1 MDCIIQWCNDNDGF
15 LSAILSVIGLII
27 SIIAIVVSIRTAR
40 LPFKK
45 KLKMTVATEV
55 FFGKNE
61 NTNDVVG
68 EIKGIAINII
78 NIGNRDVDIT
88 YLGIMV
94 NDSGQKNKMQKIK
107 EPMDGM
113 GIIHR
118 TEIHTN
124 SFLRKDIVF
133 NFSRC
138 SNQAK
143 VYAYAEDSEGKQ
155 YKKYIGNAKK
165 IAKYYNQ

>member
-1 MDCIIQWCNDNDGF
+1 MLF
-15 LSAILSVIGLII
+15 
-27 SIIAIVVSIRTAR
+27 
-40 LPFKK
+40 
-45 KLKMTVATEV
+45 E
-55 FFGKNE
+55 KNE
-61 NTNDVVG
+61 ETNDVVS

-78 NIGNRDVDIT
+78 NTGNRDVDIT

-94 NDSGQKNKMQKIK
+94 DDGGQKSKMQKIK

-113 GIIHR
+113 GIIHP

-124 SFLRKDIVF
+124 SFLRKDIIF
-133 NFSRC
+133 HFSRC

-155 YKKYIGNAKK
+155 YKKSIGNAKK
-165 IAKYYNQ
+165 IAKLYNQ

>member
-61 NTNDVVG
+61 NT
-68 EIKGIAINII
+68 
-78 NIGNRDVDIT
+78 
-88 YLGIMV
+88 
-94 NDSGQKNKMQKIK
+94 
-107 EPMDGM
+107 
-113 GIIHR
+113 R
-118 TEIHTN
+118 TLNT
-124 SFLRKDIVF
+124 
-133 NFSRC
+133 
-138 SNQAK
+138 
-143 VYAYAEDSEGKQ
+143 
-155 YKKYIGNAKK
+155 KKH
-165 IAKYYNQ
+165 